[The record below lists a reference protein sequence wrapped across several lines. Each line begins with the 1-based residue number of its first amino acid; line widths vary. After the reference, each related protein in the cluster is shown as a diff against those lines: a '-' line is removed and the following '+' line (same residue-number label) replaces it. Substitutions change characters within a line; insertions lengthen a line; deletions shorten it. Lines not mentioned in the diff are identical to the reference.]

1 MSSNI
6 TKHQAANHAFLDQSA
21 EQIMFWSTVVRNSRV
36 VLLGAIFTTIIIV
49 LQTGIGR
56 LPDPVSVSDGTASD
70 TIQIK
75 TPKIIST
82 MTDGRSFTVEAEQ
95 AAVIDQ
101 NDGAFIL
108 TNLRAFTDLQNNE
121 GLHVFAGEGLLSH
134 TNEHLWLKGKVRA
147 KHTNGTVIET
157 EVVEVWQ
164 APDGVR
170 VKSDTVTRITSS
182 TKYAEAAGFSAKDHW
197 ESVVLTG
204 PISIKGTQN

>member
-21 EQIMFWSTVVRNSRV
+21 EQIMFWSTVVRHSRV

-95 AAVIDQ
+95 ASVIDQ

-121 GLHVFAGEGLLSH
+121 GLHVFAGEGLLSY

-157 EVVEVWQ
+157 EIAEVWQ

>member
-82 MTDGRSFTVEAEQ
+82 MTDDRSFTVEAEQ

-121 GLHVFAGEGLLSH
+121 GLHVFAGEGLLSY